1 MTNNEAHQ
9 ILDRVKN
16 GIFEPNKRVT
26 EALLTL
32 GDLQPNRESH
42 SETCFVSPYHR
53 TRALANEGAYERQF
67 GPLWKHSNGCKSE
80 D

>member
-32 GDLQPNRESH
+32 GDLQPNRFTDHDFGTESVYCRSRSLE
-42 SETCFVSPYHR
+42 SEAAIRGSIRSIYEHKPRC
-53 TRALANEGAYERQF
+53 EG
-67 GPLWKHSNGCKSE
+67 E